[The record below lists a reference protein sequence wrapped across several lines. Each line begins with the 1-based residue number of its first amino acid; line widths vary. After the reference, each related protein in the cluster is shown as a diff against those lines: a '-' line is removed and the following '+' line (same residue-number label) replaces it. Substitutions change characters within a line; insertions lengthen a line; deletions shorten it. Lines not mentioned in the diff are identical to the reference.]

1 MIHPKLYRINEY
13 RISEFADGR
22 LWWDAHSGLGK
33 QIGGPCF
40 VFGNMLVLGTRCSE
54 EDGFL
59 KLEFFNQLKRLPVW
73 HETRYYC
80 FISALMDVS
89 SGTNISEHKLQQLI
103 ALSDRIDTDSENMV
117 TESPG
122 TFRLWQY
129 QISIAPDGDVIWK
142 TCGGMGQIFGGPVI
156 IESDVLFIG
165 PKRFDDPRKNIK
177 RDFVHTLRNLPK
189 WDQTNL
195 WCRSL
200 ALKHILPVR
209 KENQIFSLPKKEK
222 IQQKTR
228 IVPKSHHSEYA
239 KQTWSQITD
248 YYSNTVD
255 ELKARWPK
263 GIILKRKNRRKVE
276 DKFL

>member
-1 MIHPKLYRINEY
+1 MIHSKLYRINEY

-40 VFGNMLVLGTRCSE
+40 VYGNMLVLGTRCSE
-54 EDGFL
+54 DDGFL
-59 KLEFFNQLKRLPVW
+59 KLEFFNQLKRLPFW
-73 HETRYYC
+73 HKTRYYC

-89 SGTNISEHKLQQLI
+89 SGTNISEQKLQQLI
-103 ALSDRIDTDSENMV
+103 ALSDRTDTDSENMV
-117 TESPG
+117 AESPG

-129 QISIAPDGDVIWK
+129 QISIAPDGDIIWK
-142 TCGGMGQIFGGPVI
+142 TCGGMGQIFGGSVI

-165 PKRFDDPRKNIK
+165 PKRFDDPRQNIK

-200 ALKHILPVR
+200 ALKPILPVR
-209 KENQIFSLPKKEK
+209 KEKQIFSLPKKEK
-222 IQQKTR
+222 IEQKTR

-239 KQTWSQITD
+239 KQAWSQITD

-263 GIILKRKNRRKVE
+263 AIILKRKNRRKVE
-276 DKFL
+276 DKFD

>member
-1 MIHPKLYRINEY
+1 MIHSKLYRINEY

-22 LWWDAHSGLGK
+22 LWWDAHSGLGN

-40 VFGNMLVLGTRCSE
+40 VYGSMLILGIRCSE

-59 KLEFFNQLKRLPVW
+59 KLEFFNQLKRLPFW
-73 HETRYYC
+73 HKTRYYC

-89 SGTNISEHKLQQLI
+89 SGTNINEKKLQQLI
-103 ALSDRIDTDSENMV
+103 ALSDKTDTDSGNIV
-117 TESPG
+117 SGNPG

-129 QISIAPDGDVIWK
+129 QILIAPDGDITWK
-142 TCGGMGQIFGGPVI
+142 ACGGNDQIFGGPAI

-165 PKRFDDPRKNIK
+165 PKKFDGPQQNK
-177 RDFVHTLRNLPK
+177 RDFVNAIRILPK
-189 WDQTNL
+189 WGQTSL

-200 ALKHILPVR
+200 ALKPIFSVE
-209 KENQIFSLPKKEK
+209 KEKPYSSLPKKEK
-222 IQQKTR
+222 IQQKMR
-228 IVPKSHHSEYA
+228 IVPKRHHLKYVEQA
-239 KQTWSQITD
+239 WSQIAD

-263 GIILKRKNRRKVE
+263 GIILKRKKKCKVE
-276 DKFL
+276 DKFD

>member
-1 MIHPKLYRINEY
+1 MIHSKLYRIDKY

-40 VFGNMLVLGTRCSE
+40 VYGNMLIFGTRCSE

-59 KLEFFNQLKRLPVW
+59 KLEFFNQLKRLPFW
-73 HETRYYC
+73 HKTRYYC

-89 SGTNISEHKLQQLI
+89 SGTNISEQKLQQLI
-103 ALSDRIDTDSENMV
+103 ALSGRTKIDSENMV
-117 TESPG
+117 SESPE

-129 QISIAPDGDVIWK
+129 QISIAPDGDITWK
-142 TCGGMGQIFGGPVI
+142 TCGGMGQIFGGPAI
-156 IESDVLFIG
+156 IESDVLFLG
-165 PKRFDDPRKNIK
+165 PKKFDAPRQNDK
-177 RDFVHTLRNLPK
+177 RDFLHSLRTLPK

-200 ALKHILPVR
+200 ALKSILPVER
-209 KENQIFSLPKKEK
+209 KNPIFSLPKKEK
-222 IQQKTR
+222 FQQQTR
-228 IVPKSHHSEYA
+228 IVPKSHHSKFV
-239 KQTWSQITD
+239 KQAWSQLTD

-263 GIILKRKNRRKVE
+263 AIILKRKNRRKVK
-276 DKFL
+276 DKFD

>member
-1 MIHPKLYRINEY
+1 MIHSKLYRINEY

-22 LWWDAHSGLGK
+22 LWWDAHSGLGR

-40 VFGNMLVLGTRCSE
+40 VYGNMLVLGKQCSE

-73 HETRYYC
+73 HKTRYYC

-89 SGTNISEHKLQQLI
+89 SGTNISEQKLQQLI
-103 ALSDRIDTDSENMV
+103 ALSGRTDTDYENMV
-117 TESPG
+117 TGSPG

-129 QISIAPDGDVIWK
+129 QISIAPDGDMIWK
-142 TCGGMGQIFGGPVI
+142 TYGGIGQIFGGPVI

-165 PKRFDDPRKNIK
+165 PKRFDDPRQNIK
-177 RDFVHTLRNLPK
+177 RDFVHTLRNSPK
-189 WDQTNL
+189 WGQTNL

-200 ALKHILPVR
+200 SLKAILPVR
-209 KENQIFSLPKKEK
+209 KEKPIFSPPKKEK

-228 IVPKSHHSEYA
+228 IVPKSHRKKYV
-239 KQTWSQITD
+239 KQVWSQVSD
-248 YYSNTVD
+248 YYFNTAG
-255 ELKARWPK
+255 ELRARWQK
-263 GIILKRKNRRKVE
+263 RKALRRKNRSDTE
-276 DKFL
+276 DLF